1 MFFKFVRSS
10 PPRVRCLKSLLFS
23 PLAVLLT
30 LTIGMSA
37 SLGQEIP
44 GRTSGR
50 TLANKPAALRSGD
63 MIALLAPAGAVDK
76 KKVLEAARN
85 LEKRGYRVR
94 VFPAVYG
101 QRGYLAGQD
110 THRAR
115 DLNSAFADP
124 EVRMILALRGGYGS
138 PRILPLLDFEMIRK
152 NPKIFVGYSD
162 ITALLIAIGQRAHLV
177 TFHGPMAMGDFSGK
191 YGLAPFAA
199 RHFWS
204 LLETPPGDGRVDA
217 ALFREWGGNPPKK
230 HGKLR
235 VVAPGLAEGTLTGG
249 NLSTIVALMG
259 TPYEID
265 TRDKILLLEDVNE
278 EPFRIDRML
287 CQLEMS
293 GKLRECRGVLL
304 GGFTRCVAKNNR
316 SSLKVEQVLDD
327 YLGGLGVPV
336 IANYPAGHLTQQVT
350 LPLGSLVR
358 LDTGLRTVALL
369 EMPVDF

>member
-1 MFFKFVRSS
+1 MFSKYVRSS
-10 PPRVRCLKSLLFS
+10 SSRIRRFEALLLS
-23 PLAVLLT
+23 PLAVFLT

-37 SLGQEIP
+37 ALGQEIP

-50 TLANKPAALRSGD
+50 TLANKPAALRAGD
-63 MIALLAPAGAVDK
+63 TIALLAPAGAVDK

-94 VFPAVYG
+94 VFPGVYG
-101 QRGYLAGQD
+101 QKGYLAGQD
-110 THRAR
+110 TDRAR

-138 PRILPLLDFEMIRK
+138 PRVLPLLDFEMIRK

-204 LLETPPGDGRVDA
+204 LLEIPPGDGRVDA

-316 SSLKVEQVLDD
+316 PSLKVEQVLDD

-358 LDTGLRTVALL
+358 LDTDLRTVALL